1 MSEAERPP
9 GEASAQPSGGAT
21 NKTLGL
27 IAGGGAL
34 PRAVA
39 ESARAAG
46 RAVFVVPLVGSVT
59 EDWVKDFPHEFLS
72 PGEPGRIIKA
82 LKGAGAAD
90 VLLAG
95 KVDRPKFNEMKL
107 DAKGMLLLPKAIAAA
122 KKGDDALLRFIVGI
136 CEDAGLNAVS
146 VAEAA
151 PALVAGEGPL
161 GVHAPSDE
169 HKADIAQAFRIVR
182 TLGMLDV
189 GQAAVVCEG
198 LALAVEAAEG
208 TDAVLARVGTL
219 RESLRG
225 TADKN
230 RGVLVKALKPTQD
243 AKTDMPVVGVET
255 VRNAAAVYLAGIAV
269 EAGAALILDKQAVA
283 AEADRLGLFVVGMKP

>member
-1 MSEAERPP
+1 M
-9 GEASAQPSGGAT
+9 SGG
-21 NKTLGL
+21 TLGL
-27 IAGGGAL
+27 IAGGGEL

-39 ESARAAG
+39 HAARAEG
-46 RAVFVVPLVGSVT
+46 RQVFVVPLLGSST
-59 EDWVKDFPHEFLS
+59 ENWVRDFPHAFLS

-82 LKGAGAAD
+82 LKEAGSED

-95 KVDRPKFNEMKL
+95 RVDRPKFNEMKL
-107 DAKGMLLLPKAIAAA
+107 DAKGVMLLPKAIAAA

-136 CEDAGLNAVS
+136 CEDAGLRAVS
-146 VAEAA
+146 VAQAA
-151 PALVAGEGPL
+151 PSLVAKEGLL
-161 GVHAPSDE
+161 GRVAPGADHQADIEQAFKIVHA
-169 HKADIAQAFRIVR
+169 
-182 TLGMLDV
+182 LGKLDV

-208 TDAVLARVGTL
+208 TDAMLARIASL

-225 TADKN
+225 TEDKR
-230 RGVLVKALKPTQD
+230 RGVLAKALKPTQD

-255 VRNAAAVYLAGIAV
+255 VKEAHAAFLAGIAV

-283 AEADRLGLFVVGMKP
+283 AEADRLGLFVVGVKP